1 MSLENRLSL
10 KRKEVYTCS
19 RICDYKGHCSFGP
32 VIGVKTRENP
42 TSKSSIAGHPILWM
56 ILLFAILICVMGS
69 ANAVTPEISNETP
82 TNETTEVAFTP
93 WCHVYVNDTTG
104 HTFNVTWYEKTTGDW
119 VLQQTN
125 STCANG
131 TYWWRFTNATTRET
145 TYYWRVNVTDG
156 ENATSTIYNFE
167 TKWVYIPMV
176 TEETKTDIID
186 IVVWGFVLAIIV
198 AVLSFVTTNLRRG

>member
-1 MSLENRLSL
+1 M
-10 KRKEVYTCS
+10 KS
-19 RICDYKGHCSFGP
+19 RE
-32 VIGVKTRENP
+32 TP
-42 TSKSSIAGHPILWM
+42 TSKTSIAGHPILWG
-56 ILLFAILICVMGS
+56 ILLFAIMICVMGS
-69 ANAVTPEISNETP
+69 VNAATPEISAETP
-82 TNETTEVAFTP
+82 TNGTTEVVFSP
-93 WCHVYVNDTTG
+93 WCHVLVNDSSG
-104 HTFNVTWYEKTTGDW
+104 DTFDVTWYEKTTGDW